1 MKKLI
6 ISTLVVAMAT
16 PAFADK
22 ESDGTIIG
30 AIIGG
35 LTGNIVGGKKG
46 KTERTVI
53 GALLGGLIGNRIGN
67 EMDQRDRAELERA
80 SNDCFNGNAGRSV
93 DWQGNR
99 YRGRVSTTREG
110 YYRRGDGGRVR
121 CRDYRSE
128 IYRGNE
134 REVVQG
140 TVCESRNGWERTERR
155 DIDYGGSSIG
165 GNYGGGDLGY
175 DNGVIGGGALNQ
187 GQIVELGFVNP
198 VSRRSGGDYLTVN
211 VNGLNLRK
219 VTLRASGDRL
229 KIYRVIATGI
239 NGNQMELVAHQS
251 ADQFLYLGSS
261 ASFDATRVGSQIV
274 RLDILA
280 EAFGANG
287 LGISISGEIGG
298 NNNGNGQIIP
308 RDYGIGGAYG
318 RAVPMS
324 EIDLNAL
331 ISEMRREAFDDDKI
345 EVMANW
351 ASYLTRR
358 GQFISASQLIR
369 IQTMMSFDDGRAD
382 AVRIAVDIASDAGV
396 RRSYASAQELYQLL
410 RGFRF
415 DNEKVEAVRELAGIS
430 SIARAELSIVTAAC
444 AFDTCRQS
452 VRQILFGN

>member
-35 LTGNIVGGKKG
+35 LTGNIIGGKKG

-53 GALLGGLIGNRIGN
+53 GALLGAVIGNRIGN
-67 EMDQRDRAELERA
+67 DMDKKDRAELERA
-80 SNDCFNGNAGRSV
+80 TNDCFNGNAGRSV

-134 REVVQG
+134 REVIQG

-155 DIDYGGSSIG
+155 DIDYGGGSIG
-165 GNYGGGDLGY
+165 GNYGGGY
-175 DNGVIGGGALNQ
+175 DNGVIGGGAVNQ

-211 VNGLNLRK
+211 VNGLHLRK
-219 VTLRASGDRL
+219 VTLRASGDRM

-280 EAFGANG
+280 EAFGASG

-298 NNNGNGQIIP
+298 NNNGNGQVIP
-308 RDYGIGGAYG
+308 RENGIGGAYG
-318 RAVPMS
+318 RAVPLS
-324 EIDLNAL
+324 ESDLNAL
-331 ISEMRREAFDDDKI
+331 ISEMREKSFDDDKI
-345 EVMANW
+345 GVMANW

-358 GQFISASQLIR
+358 GQFISALQLIR
-369 IQTMMSFDDGRAD
+369 IQRMMSFDDGRAD
-382 AVRIAVDIASDAGV
+382 AVTIAVDIASDAGV
-396 RRSYASAQELYQLL
+396 RSSYASAQELYQLL
-410 RGFRF
+410 RGFSF
-415 DNEKVEAVRELAGIS
+415 DGEKVKAVRELAEVS
-430 SIARAELSIVTAAC
+430 SIARAELSVVTAAC
-444 AFDTCRQS
+444 TFDDCRLS